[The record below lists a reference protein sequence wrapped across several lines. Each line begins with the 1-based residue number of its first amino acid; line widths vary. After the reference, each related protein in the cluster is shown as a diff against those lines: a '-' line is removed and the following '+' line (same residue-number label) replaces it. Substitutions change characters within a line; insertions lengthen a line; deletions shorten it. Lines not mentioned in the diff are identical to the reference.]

1 MLRWQQER
9 KFFFLRFL
17 AIRWSFSELQTDRA
31 ELAPGYQHIL
41 EPPGQTKRFLP
52 DASIPTLLTAPGLA
66 FDRSGARIGYG
77 KGFYDRY
84 LGKIPVADRPYLV
97 GLCFSC
103 QLFEILDG
111 QKPHDINM
119 DLIVTE
125 RR

>member
-1 MLRWQQER
+1 M
-9 KFFFLRFL
+9 
-17 AIRWSFSELQTDRA
+17 
-31 ELAPGYQHIL
+31 PGYQHIL
-41 EPPGQTKRFLP
+41 EPCGQTKRFLP
-52 DASIPTLLTAPGLA
+52 DASIPALLAAPGLA

-84 LGKIPVADRPYLV
+84 LGKIPAADRPYLV

-103 QLFEILDG
+103 QLFEMLDG